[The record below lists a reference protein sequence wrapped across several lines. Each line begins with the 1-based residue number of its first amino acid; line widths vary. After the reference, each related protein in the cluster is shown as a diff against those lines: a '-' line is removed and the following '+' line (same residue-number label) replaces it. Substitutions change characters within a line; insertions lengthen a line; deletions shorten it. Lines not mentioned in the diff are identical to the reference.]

1 MANFKVELPKEKSSI
16 IKVIGVG
23 GGGGNAVNF
32 MYKEGIKGVDFIIC
46 NSDRQALESSPIP
59 NQIQIG
65 NELTDGRGAGSNPD
79 VGRKAAESS
88 INEIIDAL
96 GVNTQMVFVTAGM
109 GGGTGT
115 GAAPVIARVAKEMG
129 ILTVGIV
136 TTPFHFE
143 GPKRR
148 LAAEKGISEMQENV
162 DSLLVISNDRIKE
175 IFGNLVITKAF
186 SYADN
191 VLATAAKGIAEI
203 ITIAGSI
210 NVDFEDVKTAM
221 KDSGVSIL
229 GNGVAEG
236 DGRALRA
243 AEMALNSPLLNDN
256 KIKGAS
262 DLLINI
268 TNGEEEVTM
277 DEYSEINQFFQEQ
290 AGMDANL
297 KCGLCF
303 DSSIGKKIS
312 VTVIAT
318 GFSRKENSY
327 KADTRLVEELVVD
340 EFIADESENEE
351 EIVAEDRKYISLDEN
366 APVDTRNS
374 ISEMIRLKNNELTAR
389 IRDLRELSIQSKTE
403 SGREEL
409 ENVPAYERRQV
420 KLDDISHSSETN
432 VSRFSLVDDPERK
445 PELKSNNSFLHDN
458 VD

>member
-1 MANFKVELPKEKSSI
+1 
-16 IKVIGVG
+16 
-23 GGGGNAVNF
+23 
-32 MYKEGIKGVDFIIC
+32 
-46 NSDRQALESSPIP
+46 
-59 NQIQIG
+59 
-65 NELTDGRGAGSNPD
+65 
-79 VGRKAAESS
+79 
-88 INEIIDAL
+88 
-96 GVNTQMVFVTAGM
+96 
-109 GGGTGT
+109 
-115 GAAPVIARVAKEMG
+115 
-129 ILTVGIV
+129 
-136 TTPFHFE
+136 
-143 GPKRR
+143 
-148 LAAEKGISEMQENV
+148 
-162 DSLLVISNDRIKE
+162 
-175 IFGNLVITKAF
+175 
-186 SYADN
+186 
-191 VLATAAKGIAEI
+191 
-203 ITIAGSI
+203 
-210 NVDFEDVKTAM
+210 
-221 KDSGVSIL
+221 
-229 GNGVAEG
+229 
-236 DGRALRA
+236 
-243 AEMALNSPLLNDN
+243 MALNSPLLNDN

-340 EFIADESENEE
+340 EFKADESENEE
-351 EIVAEDRKYISLDEN
+351 EIVAEDRKYISLEEN
-366 APVDTRNS
+366 APVDNRNS

>member
-32 MYKEGIKGVDFIIC
+32 MFREGIKGVDFIIC
-46 NSDRQALESSPIP
+46 NSDRQALEASPIP

-79 VGRKAAESS
+79 VGKKAAESS
-88 INEIIDAL
+88 INEIIEAL

-148 LAAEKGISEMQENV
+148 LAAEKGIAEMQENV

-243 AEMALNSPLLNDN
+243 AEQALNSPLLNDN

-268 TNGEEEVTM
+268 TNGEDEVTM
-277 DEYSEINQFFQEQ
+277 DEYSEINLFFQEQ

-297 KCGLCF
+297 KCGLCH
-303 DSSIGKKIS
+303 DPSIGKKIS

-318 GFSRKENSY
+318 GFSRKENTY
-327 KADTRLVEELVVD
+327 KASEKVIDVQLTADLDEVEL
-340 EFIADESENEE
+340 EE
-351 EIVAEDRKYISLDEN
+351 ETIINEPKYISLDDN
-366 APVDTRNS
+366 LPSDL
-374 ISEMIRLKNNELTAR
+374 SEFKTEINRLKNLELMAR

-409 ENVPAYERRQV
+409 ENIPAYERRQI
-420 KLDDISHSSETN
+420 KLDDISHSSETH